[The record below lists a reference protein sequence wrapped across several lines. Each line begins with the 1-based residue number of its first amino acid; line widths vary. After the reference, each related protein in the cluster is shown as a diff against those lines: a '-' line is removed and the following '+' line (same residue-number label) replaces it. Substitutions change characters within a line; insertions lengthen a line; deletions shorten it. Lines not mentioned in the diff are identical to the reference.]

1 MKPIENWLRHEFE
14 SSSGLTPEFAAFYRN
29 MKSYLKK
36 QLTPEFNFTVS
47 RGHFELSGFAQNKAT
62 GLWAY
67 FSASDV
73 RYWPDEWYHNLLIRT
88 AQYDKD
94 YTGGCNQETS
104 LNSLKEKLLE
114 ITT

>member
-1 MKPIENWLRHEFE
+1 MKTIENWLQHEFE
-14 SSSGLTPEFAAFYRN
+14 SSSTLTPEFAAFYRN

-36 QLTPEFNFTVS
+36 QLAQEFNFTVS
-47 RGHFELSGFAQNKAT
+47 RGHFEFSGFAQNKAT

-73 RYWPDEWYHNLLIRT
+73 RHFPNSWYHNLLIRT
-88 AQYDKD
+88 AQHDKD

-104 LNSLKEKLLE
+104 LDWLKEKLLE